1 MCAFFFKNTHGS
13 VCSREAE
20 SACTKPLL
28 RSRPSQRSRGRREL
42 QWSLSWHAPPGVGAV
57 PRPGSGNEQAAKKQ
71 RNVVN
76 ITRPAMTT
84 AVGGAGAEGGGYGT
98 RRPSSQR
105 RRCKVGA
112 RVTGPA
118 TPGHPPGPGQP
129 HLCKNVLHVHRRT
142 HGEEKGIHMYEL
154 ACPLLLSSL

>member
-1 MCAFFFKNTHGS
+1 MRFFLRIHTGLCARARPNPH
-13 VCSREAE
+13 A
-20 SACTKPLL
+20 
-28 RSRPSQRSRGRREL
+28 RSPSCVRGRA
-42 QWSLSWHAPPGVGAV
+42 SDPGGAATSNGRYRGMRRRGWGQFRGLARV
-57 PRPGSGNEQAAKKQ
+57 MSKPQKKQ